1 MIKYI
6 NEDYTENV
14 YYGDIFS
21 TAAKIITKFKQEANP
36 LQAKSW
42 IVSDFRMINKKETL
56 YTVYFD
62 TNEEAYKVTI
72 KNQ

>member
-6 NEDYTENV
+6 IEDYTENV

-21 TAAKIITKFKQEANP
+21 TAAKTITKFKQEANP
-36 LQAKSW
+36 LQTKSW
-42 IVSDFRMINKKETL
+42 VVSNKMINKKETL

-62 TNEEAYKVTI
+62 TNEEAYIVTI